1 MDAFR
6 YLLALLLCLLGFYL
20 IFDLFAHGFS
30 STVLLAMLGAF
41 VAAHL
46 VKPRRTDDQDA
57 NALVE
62 FLDLFVDWP
71 FRLLSAGLRSLGR
84 NAGSSDLGDFD

>member
-1 MDAFR
+1 MEAFR
-6 YLLALLLCLLGFYL
+6 YLFAVLLCLLGFYL

-30 STVLLAMLGAF
+30 LIVLLAMLGAF

-46 VKPRRTDDQDA
+46 TKPRLTDDPDA
-57 NALVE
+57 NELVE